1 MKTTMMLLLLAAGSV
16 WAQEFSVEPVC
27 TNATLEGTF
36 GFTVTGMRPSGPGG
50 PVEMI
55 VGIALTQFDGNG
67 NLTQTDNIHG
77 SITGLATPNRKGTG
91 TYTLNADCSGTM
103 TLVNAGAPPLTLAI
117 VVVDNGNE
125 VRTAVMNPTATV
137 APGATPPQVMVTSN
151 GRRIVTRPQI
161 GGVLFQ

>member
-1 MKTTMMLLLLAAGSV
+1 MKSTMILLLLAAGSI
-16 WAQEFSVEPVC
+16 WAQEFSVEPQC
-27 TNATLEGTF
+27 TNATLAGDF
-36 GFTVTGMRPSGPGG
+36 GFTVTGMRPAGPGG
-50 PVEMI
+50 PVEVI
-55 VGIALTQFDGNG
+55 VGIALTHFDGNG

-77 SITGLATPNRKGTG
+77 SISGVAAPNRKGTG

-103 TLVNAGAPPLTLAI
+103 TLVNVGAPPLTLAI

-151 GRRIVTRPQI
+151 GRRVVTRSQI
-161 GGVLFQ
+161 VGVRFQ